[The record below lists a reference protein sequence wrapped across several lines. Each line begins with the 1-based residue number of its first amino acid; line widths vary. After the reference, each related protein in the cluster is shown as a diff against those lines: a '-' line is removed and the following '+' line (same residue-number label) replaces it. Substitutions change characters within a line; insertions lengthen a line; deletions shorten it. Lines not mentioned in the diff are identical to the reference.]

1 MIATPKYDVK
11 CKLRKG
17 DEVVVL
23 TGKNKGKTGKIDR
36 VDRKHDRIYLAG
48 VNTVKRHTKPNM
60 VNQEGGIVD
69 KVAGL
74 HISNVA
80 YIDPKTKKATKLGF
94 KVEGGKKVR
103 FAKASGTVL
112 A

>member
-1 MIATPKYDVK
+1 MSEISKYDVK

-23 TGKNKGKTGKIDR
+23 TGKNKGKTAKIDR
-36 VDRKHDRIYLAG
+36 VDRKHDRVFLAG

-74 HISNVA
+74 HVSNVA
-80 YIDPKTKKATKLGF
+80 LVDPKTKKATKIGF
-94 KVEGGKKVR
+94 KVENGKKTR
-103 FAKASGTVL
+103 FAKGSGTIL